1 MSTAIS
7 PSIMKLIDSLVESA
21 KVKTQAQVFRIK
33 EDLFLAGEQNERL
46 TATAHEAANR
56 RETPPPSRS
65 KRM

>member
-21 KVKTQAQVFRIK
+21 RVETEAQVFRIK

-46 TATAHEAANR
+46 TAATHEVVNG
-56 RETPPPSRS
+56 RETPPPSRP
-65 KRM
+65 KLM